1 MMMVV
6 AWFGGGD
13 GLAVGMVGW
22 LGLRH
27 NTQVEPLAP
36 VYVYTHTHTHA
47 RAHTGQLIA
56 RETDRLGHVPIED
69 RQ

>member
-47 RAHTGQLIA
+47 RAHTHRSVDCERDGQA
-56 RETDRLGHVPIED
+56 WACAD
-69 RQ
+69 

>member
-36 VYVYTHTHTHA
+36 VYVYTHTHTHT
-47 RAHTGQLIA
+47 RAHTQ
-56 RETDRLGHVPIED
+56 VS
-69 RQ
+69 